1 MMLRTYSYFV
11 LLTVGLVVVSRRVG
25 AFAPP
30 LPAPSS
36 INTRQNGRFATTLYA
51 NTAIDTSFMWNRGLN
66 FGKGNFKFYKGFDQ
80 WMSVFPEEDRKAYPE
95 VFNFPEG
102 VYEVE
107 LYKPLGVVF
116 EEIEKGKGLYV
127 QDLVEGGNAAAVGV
141 IAKDDVLIGITA
153 TKVVGAKYERRLIP
167 CRGFNF
173 DTMVGAIES
182 NQPRF
187 GCETVILMFERPSQA
202 DPAKTDAFMEFFEPP
217 FDSPWKQ
224 AQ

>member
-1 MMLRTYSYFV
+1 MLRTYHFF
-11 LLTVGLVVVSRRVG
+11 LLLAVGLVVLSRRVE
-25 AFAPP
+25 AFAPRR
-30 LPAPSS
+30 PSS
-36 INTRQNGRFATTLYA
+36 SGTSTRQDGRAATTLYA
-51 NTAIDTSFMWNRGLN
+51 KTAIDTSFMWNRGLN

-102 VYEVE
+102 VHEVE
-107 LYKPLGVVF
+107 LDKPLGIVF

-127 QDLVEGGNAAAVGV
+127 QDLVEGGNAAAQGE
-141 IAKDDVLIGITA
+141 IAKDDVLVGISA

-167 CRGFNF
+167 CRGFDF

-182 NQPRF
+182 NKPRF
-187 GCETVILMFERPSQA
+187 GCETVFLVFERPSQA
-202 DPAKTDAFMEFFEPP
+202 DPAKTDALMDFFTPP
-217 FDSPWKQ
+217 FDNPWRQ